1 MLILSA
7 LCATLKSRKNLKGVK
22 YTMALPKVISHRG
35 ANKYAPQNTL
45 AAFEKS
51 VQIGVDGFET
61 DVHITKDEQ
70 LVICHNY
77 TIDETSDG
85 EGEIS
90 RMTLAQLKSYDFG
103 SYFSPKYA
111 GTRLPTLDEFLS
123 FVETTDISVLN
134 IELKSPKENE
144 TAIVRETIR
153 LVKEH
158 GLFDRLIISSFDPK
172 LLVEA
177 KTIDEKCQTGFLY
190 CPTRMNMWRDRLLKN
205 YVPYARSIGVDA
217 LHPHYAFV
225 DEKYVESAHEA
236 GIKVNAWTVDS
247 VKAIENMINCKVDG
261 IITNFPD
268 VTNGLIDKHTY

>member
-7 LCATLKSRKNLKGVK
+7 LCATLKSRKILKGVK

-35 ANKYAPQNTL
+35 ANKYAPHNTL

>member
-7 LCATLKSRKNLKGVK
+7 LCVTLKRRKILKGVK

-90 RMTLAQLKSYDFG
+90 KMTLAQLKSYDFG

-111 GTRLPTLDEFLS
+111 GTRLPTVDEFLS

>member
-7 LCATLKSRKNLKGVK
+7 LCATLKSRKILKGVK

-111 GTRLPTLDEFLS
+111 GTRLPTVDEFLS

>member
-1 MLILSA
+1 
-7 LCATLKSRKNLKGVK
+7 
-22 YTMALPKVISHRG
+22 MAMPKVISHRG

-45 AAFEKS
+45 AAFQKS

-90 RMTLAQLKSYDFG
+90 QMTLAQLKSYDFG
-103 SYFSPKYA
+103 SYFSPKFA
-111 GTRLPTLDEFLS
+111 GTRLPTVDEFLS
-123 FVETTDISVLN
+123 FVETTDISLLN

-158 GLFDRLIISSFDPK
+158 GLFDKLIISSFDPK

-205 YVPYARSIGVDA
+205 YVPYAKSIGADA

-225 DEKYVESAHEA
+225 DEKYVEAAHEA
-236 GIKVNAWTVDS
+236 GIRVNAWTVDS
-247 VKAIENMINCKVDG
+247 VKAIENMIKCKVDG

-268 VTNGLIDKHTY
+268 VTNGLIEKHTY

>member
-90 RMTLAQLKSYDFG
+90 KMTLAQLKSYDFG

-111 GTRLPTLDEFLS
+111 GTRLPTVDEFLS

>member
-90 RMTLAQLKSYDFG
+90 QMTLAQLKSYDFG

-111 GTRLPTLDEFLS
+111 GTRLPTVDEFLS

>member
-7 LCATLKSRKNLKGVK
+7 LCATLKSRKILKGVK

-90 RMTLAQLKSYDFG
+90 QMTLAQLKSYDFG

-111 GTRLPTLDEFLS
+111 GTRLPTVDEFLS

>member
-7 LCATLKSRKNLKGVK
+7 LCATLKSRKILKGVK

>member
-1 MLILSA
+1 M
-7 LCATLKSRKNLKGVK
+7 
-22 YTMALPKVISHRG
+22 MALPKVLSHRG

-90 RMTLAQLKSYDFG
+90 KMTLAQLKGYDFG
-103 SYFSPKYA
+103 SYFSPKFA
-111 GTRLPTLDEFLS
+111 GTRLPTVDEFLS

-144 TAIVRETIR
+144 TAIVKETIR

-158 GLFDRLIISSFDPK
+158 GLFDKLIISSFDPK

-177 KTIDEKCQTGFLY
+177 KTIDENCKTGFLY

-205 YVPYARSIGVDA
+205 YVPYAKSIGADA

-225 DEKYVESAHEA
+225 DEKYVEAAHEA
-236 GIKVNAWTVDS
+236 GIMVNAWTVDS
-247 VKAIENMINCKVDG
+247 VKAIESMIRCKVDG

-268 VTNGLIDKHTY
+268 VTNGLIEKHTY

>member
-1 MLILSA
+1 M
-7 LCATLKSRKNLKGVK
+7 
-22 YTMALPKVISHRG
+22 MALPKVLSHRG

-45 AAFEKS
+45 AAFKKS

-90 RMTLAQLKSYDFG
+90 KMTLAQLKGYDFG
-103 SYFSPKYA
+103 SYFSPKFA
-111 GTRLPTLDEFLS
+111 GTRLPTVDEFLS

-144 TAIVRETIR
+144 TAIVKETIR

-158 GLFDRLIISSFDPK
+158 GLFDKLIISSFDPK

-177 KTIDEKCQTGFLY
+177 KTIDENCKTGFLY

-205 YVPYARSIGVDA
+205 YVPYAKSIGVDA

-236 GIKVNAWTVDS
+236 GIEVNAWTVDS
-247 VKAIENMINCKVDG
+247 VKAIENMIHCKVDG

-268 VTNGLIDKHTY
+268 VTNGLIEKHTY